1 MIKQAILCALG
12 AASLAIPGMSAAQTY
27 HDQGYGQGY
36 SSNSWERH
44 GDYYNGDGY
53 GRYRRFNGYPEF
65 QGLTN
70 HIRSEI
76 LEGQREDLIDRD
88 GAQYLL
94 DQLRNVKIDENREY
108 QRHGWRL
115 PDDDRYRIRSEYERL
130 DREVDR
136 IREEP
141 EG

>member
-1 MIKQAILCALG
+1 MIRQTILCALG
-12 AASLAIPGMSAAQTY
+12 AASLAVPAMSAAQTY
-27 HDQGYGQGY
+27 HDQGYGYGTQNNG
-36 SSNSWERH
+36 WQAR
-44 GDYYNGDGY
+44 GDYYNRDGY
-53 GRYRRFNGYPEF
+53 SPYGRFSGYPEF
-65 QGLTN
+65 RAVSQ
-70 HIRSEI
+70 HIRVEI
-76 LEGQREDLIDRD
+76 IEGQRQDLIDND

-94 DQLRNVKIDENREY
+94 DRLREIKMVENQEY

-115 PDDDRYRIRSEYERL
+115 PDDDRYRIRSQYERL